1 MYVYTLVEEHFK
13 IIDIDLDI
21 WTPFE
26 KKVIVMPW
34 VVRMYVEIIHEL
46 YRVDY
51 LMYRWTNM
59 V

>member
-34 VVRMYVEIIHEL
+34 VVRIYVEIIHEL

-51 LMYRWTNM
+51 LMHR
-59 V
+59 